1 MNPHA
6 AIISACDQ
14 ALAAGIPCVLA
25 TVVHVEGSAYR
36 QAGARMI
43 VDAHGHMTGAISG
56 GCLEGDALRKALH
69 ALEAGQNKLITYD
82 TSDEADAVVGA
93 QLGCNG
99 VIQVLFEPIFPGQAE
114 HPVGLLRAAVGS
126 GAPAVAVSLFHL
138 SRARRQ
144 PGTRLLFTASGQ
156 AAGQE
161 ADEALRERLRADA
174 QEAFSLQ
181 QHQFICYR
189 RGQEEIRAFL
199 EYLAPPPLLAL
210 IGAGNDAQVLAQMA
224 ELLGWEV
231 YVADGR
237 PSHANADRFA
247 GACQVI
253 VSKPEQV
260 LEQLPRRAR
269 RAFVLMTH
277 NYAYDLALLRRLLGE
292 PEVAYIG
299 LLGPRKKYLR
309 MLDELAAEGIQPAAD
324 QAARIYAPVG
334 LALGAE
340 TPAEIA
346 LSILA
351 EIQAVL
357 AQADGAHLRER
368 QAPIHSMQRRTFK
381 DVQL

>member
-1 MNPHA
+1 MKQHEALLA
-6 AIISACDQ
+6 AYEQ
-14 ALAAGIPCVLA
+14 ARSAGIPCVLA

-36 QAGARMI
+36 QAGARML
-43 VDAHGHMTGAISG
+43 VDLHGNMTGAISG

-69 ALEAGQNKLITYD
+69 ALEQGQNKLVTYD
-82 TSDEADAVVGA
+82 TSDEDDAIVGA

-99 VIQVLFEPIFPGQAE
+99 VIQVLFEPIFSDQPD
-114 HPVGLLRAAVGS
+114 HPVELLQKAADS
-126 GAPAVAVSLFHL
+126 GEHQVLTCLFHL
-138 SRARRQ
+138 SKTLPQ
-144 PGTRLLFTASGQ
+144 PGTRILFGASGQ
-156 AAGQE
+156 MQGEWGDQR
-161 ADEALRERLRADA
+161 LLHRLRTDA
-174 QEAFSLQ
+174 QEVLDQ
-181 QHQFICYR
+181 QYSQFVRYQTD
-189 RGQEEIRAFL
+189 GPEIRAFL
-199 EYLAPPPLLAL
+199 EWIAPPPLLAL

-224 ELLGWEV
+224 GLLGWDV
-231 YVADGR
+231 CVADGR
-237 PSHANADRFA
+237 PSHANTGRFA

-260 LEQLPRRAR
+260 LEQIPRRTR

-277 NYAYDLALLRRLLGE
+277 NYPYDLALLRRLLSE
-292 PEVAYIG
+292 PDAAYIG

-309 MLDELAAEGIQPAAD
+309 MLDELAAEGIRLTEEQH
-324 QAARIYAPVG
+324 ARIYAPVG

-357 AQADGAHLRER
+357 AQTPAGHLRER
-368 QAPIHSMQRRTFK
+368 QGPIHDPQRLTFK